1 MLYMPWAEVCRMGG
15 MSIGINCLQLRFSEF
30 MTVYAF
36 CRLALDDGTT
46 NLESYSQK
54 STLSSSWSMT
64 HQSFSKTELG
74 EELRQMKEPVQQL
87 LQSNQQMQHGYEAMQ
102 YTIMQ
107 VIISTSAICQI
118 SIFIKTEDLMINE

>member
-1 MLYMPWAEVCRMGG
+1 
-15 MSIGINCLQLRFSEF
+15 
-30 MTVYAF
+30 
-36 CRLALDDGTT
+36 
-46 NLESYSQK
+46 
-54 STLSSSWSMT
+54 MT

-74 EELRQMKEPVQQL
+74 EELRQMKELVQQL

>member
-1 MLYMPWAEVCRMGG
+1 
-15 MSIGINCLQLRFSEF
+15 
-30 MTVYAF
+30 
-36 CRLALDDGTT
+36 
-46 NLESYSQK
+46 
-54 STLSSSWSMT
+54 MT